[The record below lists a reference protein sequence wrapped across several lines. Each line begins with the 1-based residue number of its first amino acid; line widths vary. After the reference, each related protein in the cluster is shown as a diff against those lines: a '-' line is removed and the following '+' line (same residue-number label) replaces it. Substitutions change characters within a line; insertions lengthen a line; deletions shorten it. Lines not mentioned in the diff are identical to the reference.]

1 MGFSG
6 DTQDKWSYCPSAM
19 RLSNL
24 VASMVAAVGTATAI
38 AAETG
43 TAKSAGAG
51 EITFS
56 RDLAPVVFSHCA
68 PCHRPGGVGPFSLLR
83 YADARKRG
91 KEMAE
96 VTAQRIMPPWLPAP
110 GHGEL
115 MDSRR
120 MSDGEVQLFQG
131 WLAGGALEGNTVDL
145 PPCPTFPAGWQLGQ
159 PDLVL
164 RMSEPY
170 ELGPDGPDLYRNF
183 VVPLPLVSN
192 RFVQAFEFRP
202 GSQSVHHV
210 RILFDRT
217 GQCRQLDER
226 DPEPGFSGMNVPARH
241 PPGHLLGWAPGRQPR
256 RNPPEL
262 TWVLEAG
269 SDLVLQMHM
278 QRTGKRESIQPEVGF
293 YFTDV
298 RPSKTPFLMGL
309 IAQLIDIPAGATNYT
324 VTRSFELPSNVELL
338 AVMPH
343 AHYLAR
349 EVRFN
354 ATFPDGASRSLL
366 WIPRWDFNWQEE
378 YRYQQPVHLPR
389 GARLECSISYDNS
402 AANIRNPNHPPRR
415 VIFGPQSTDE
425 MGELWFQLL
434 PDHANEL
441 AILQREKRLMDSRET
456 AGFYEN
462 FLRAHPDDAPSHV
475 ALGKVLGPLGQTA
488 AAALHFRTALEL
500 NPGQSE
506 AHYYLGLI
514 LFDEQQFPEARAEF
528 ERELRVNPG
537 FYKADV
543 GLGSVSIEEQNL
555 DQAEVHL
562 KAALNKNPKD
572 PGVREMLARIVKA
585 KAESKP

>member
-1 MGFSG
+1 
-6 DTQDKWSYCPSAM
+6 M
-19 RLSNL
+19 RILTL
-24 VASMVAAVGTATAI
+24 VASIVAAVM
-38 AAETG
+38 AAETDS
-43 TAKSAGAG
+43 AKSANAG
-51 EITFS
+51 EITFN
-56 RDLAPVVFSHCA
+56 RDLAPVIFSHCA

-83 YADARKRG
+83 YADARKRA
-91 KEMAE
+91 KEMGE
-96 VTAQRIMPPWLPAP
+96 VTAQCIMPPWLPAA

-120 MSDGEVQLFQG
+120 MNDAEVQLFQL
-131 WLAGGALEGNTVDL
+131 WLAGGVLEGKADDL
-145 PPCPTFPAGWQLGQ
+145 PPCPTFPADWQLGQ
-159 PDLVL
+159 PDLVV

-170 ELGPDGPDLYRNF
+170 ELGPDGPDVYRNF
-183 VVPLPLVSN
+183 VLPLPLASN

-202 GSQSVHHV
+202 GNQSVHHV

-226 DPEPGFSGMNVPARH
+226 YSEPGFSGMNVPARH
-241 PPGHLLGWAPGRQPR
+241 PPGHLLAWTPGRQPR

-262 TWVLEAG
+262 TWLLEAG

-278 QRTGKRESIQPEVGF
+278 QRTGKRESIQPEIGF

-298 RPSKTPFLMGL
+298 RPGKTPFVMGL

-324 VTRSFELPSNVELL
+324 VTRSFELPSDVELL

-343 AHYLAR
+343 AHYLAH
-349 EVRFN
+349 EVRFE
-354 ATFPDGASRSLL
+354 ATFPDGTSRSLL

-378 YRYQQPVHLPR
+378 YRYKQPVLLPR
-389 GARLECSISYDNS
+389 GARLEFSISYDNS

-425 MGELWFQLL
+425 MGELWFQVL
-434 PDHANEL
+434 PNDANDL
-441 AILQREKRLMDSRET
+441 AILKREKQLMDSRET
-456 AGFYEN
+456 AAFYEN
-462 FLRAHPDDAPSHV
+462 FLRAHPDDATSHV

-488 AAALHFRTALEL
+488 AAARHFRTALEL
-500 NPGQSE
+500 NPSQFE

-528 ERELRVNPG
+528 ESELRLNPG

-555 DQAEVHL
+555 DQAEAHL
-562 KAALNKNPKD
+562 KAALSKNPKD

-585 KAESKP
+585 KAEAKP